1 MFTGIVMG
9 TAAVAKVEPKEGYHT
24 LWLRLP
30 SKEGLAIGASV
41 AIDGVCLTVT
51 SLAEDLVSFDIID
64 NSLKITTLDSLQTG
78 SLVNYERSFSAGA
91 EIGGHILSGH
101 VDFSGKVSG
110 IYTGSANHGL
120 TISVEPQWSAYIFP
134 KGFIAIN
141 GCSLTVSEVDRLAHT
156 FTVWLIPETLRV
168 TNIGALKVN
177 SLVNIEIDR
186 QTQVLVDT
194 VRSVAEEKFGALQG
208 LLMEAL
214 GKTRFMEDM
223 TAALR
228 LAQDDEKR

>member
-64 NSLKITTLDSLQTG
+64 NSLKITTLDSLRTG

-186 QTQVLVDT
+186 
-194 VRSVAEEKFGALQG
+194 
-208 LLMEAL
+208 
-214 GKTRFMEDM
+214 
-223 TAALR
+223 
-228 LAQDDEKR
+228 